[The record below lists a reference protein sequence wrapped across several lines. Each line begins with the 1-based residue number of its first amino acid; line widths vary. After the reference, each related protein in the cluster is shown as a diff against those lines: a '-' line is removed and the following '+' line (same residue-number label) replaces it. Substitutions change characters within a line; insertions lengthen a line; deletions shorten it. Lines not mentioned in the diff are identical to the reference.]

1 MFTQINHNFTKHIQL
16 QSTMVKGL
24 KFAKIKNGKDYKK
37 N

>member
-1 MFTQINHNFTKHIQL
+1 MYTQINHNFIKHIQQ